1 MKQPE
6 IGMEFVRTHKLKMT
20 PQRPVLNTTSMVPH
34 DLPVSTYK
42 SLANV
47 MPGSRFVKKT

>member
-6 IGMEFVRTHKLKMT
+6 IGMRAVTTHKLKMS
-20 PQRPVLNTTSMVPH
+20 PQSPVLNTTSMVPH

-42 SLANV
+42 SLAKV